1 MAAGGGT
8 AAIKSVWMVTR
19 EYEGLAGAGGVKDV
33 SRQLA
38 AALARAGRAVTVI
51 MPLYGF
57 MDPEQLGF
65 KRLGGLSLQV
75 DMAYVG
81 VERREAVFFW
91 ERRLEKVRIVLV
103 DAERFR
109 EKLGV
114 YTYTAAEEAVDPL
127 HVRGSGH
134 YDYFAMNVLLQKA
147 TLDLILAT
155 GQHPDIIHCHDGH
168 TALIPAL
175 IRERE
180 GYRAYF
186 RATGLVV
193 TIHNAG
199 RGYHQEVGD
208 LPFAAAVTGL
218 PTRVIAANL
227 LEGGFDPFLAASTYA
242 VMNTVSENYARE
254 LRETDDDELT
264 GWLGHELG
272 KRGVILQGVTNGID
286 PATFDTRK
294 PKPLGLAAA
303 YDPATG
309 DLAGKRQC
317 RRDLLRA
324 LAGGSVPGV
333 TQSGTLA
340 ERPEL
345 PLFTLVGRLTA
356 QKGVDKLLD
365 ALEHLLPLDPDFQVL
380 ILGSGD
386 KEIEAGLVR
395 LAGHKRNRGRV
406 CVLRGYAQELA
417 SRIYAAGDF
426 FVIPS
431 RYEPCGLTDFI
442 AQLFGSLPVVHH
454 VGGLVKVRDG
464 VTGFAYADHTSAA
477 LMATMQR
484 ALRIFRQEPVK
495 ITAMQRAAVEEING
509 HYTWDAVVHRYLELY
524 GEAQGMT
531 V

>member
-1 MAAGGGT
+1 MSAADGGE
-8 AAIKSVWMVTR
+8 AIKSVWMVTR

-38 AALARAGRAVTVI
+38 AALVRAGRTVTVV

-57 MDPEQLGF
+57 MDPETLGF
-65 KRLGGLSLQV
+65 KRLDGLVLQV

-81 VERREAVFFW
+81 EERREKVSFW
-91 ERRLEKVRIVLV
+91 ERRIERVHVVLV

-109 EKLGV
+109 EKQGI
-114 YTYTAAEEAVDPL
+114 YTYTAVEEAADSH

-134 YDYFAMNVLLQKA
+134 YDYFAMNVLLEKA
-147 TLDLILAT
+147 ALDLMLAT
-155 GQHPDIIHCHDGH
+155 GQHPDVIHCHDGH

-208 LPFAAAVTGL
+208 LPFAEAVTGL
-218 PTRVIAANL
+218 PARVIGANL
-227 LEGGFDPFLAASTYA
+227 LEGGFDPFLAAAAYA
-242 VMNTVSENYARE
+242 VLNTVSENYARE
-254 LRETDDDELT
+254 LRETGDDELT
-264 GWLGHELG
+264 GWLGHALG
-272 KRGVILQGVTNGID
+272 SRGVILRGVTNGID
-286 PATFDTRK
+286 PAAFDTTK
-294 PKPLGLAAA
+294 PKKLGLSVG
-303 YDPATG
+303 YDPAAG
-309 DLAGKRQC
+309 DLAGKHRC
-317 RRDLLRA
+317 RRELVDA
-324 LAGGSVPGV
+324 LADGGVRDAA
-333 TQSGTLA
+333 QSGMLA
-340 ERPEL
+340 GRLDL
-345 PLFTLVGRLTA
+345 PLFTLIGRLTA

-365 ALEHLLPLDPDFQVL
+365 ALERLLPLDPDFQIL

-395 LAGHKRNRGRV
+395 LAERQEYHGRV

-426 FVIPS
+426 FLIPS

-442 AQLFGSLPVVHH
+442 AQLFGALPVVHH

-464 VTGFAYADHTSAA
+464 VTGFAYRDHAAAA

-484 ALRIFRQEPVK
+484 ALQVFREQPAK
-495 ITAMQRAAVEEING
+495 ITAMQQAAVAEIRDR
-509 HYTWDAVVHRYLELY
+509 YTWDVVVHRYLELY
-524 GEAQGMT
+524 GEAQRLAG
-531 V
+531 